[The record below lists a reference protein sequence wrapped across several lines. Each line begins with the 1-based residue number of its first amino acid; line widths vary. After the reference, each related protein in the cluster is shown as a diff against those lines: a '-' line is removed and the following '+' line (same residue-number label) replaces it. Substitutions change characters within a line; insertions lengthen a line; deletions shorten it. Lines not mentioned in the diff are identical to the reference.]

1 MYIQTL
7 KFQPSFQKTHRS
19 LLKKLQKTKK
29 FLQATLQKERKN
41 IFNKINTSF
50 VSGNKLFWKFITRFF
65 SNKAIYQGNIKL
77 IEGHKLLQE
86 DTEDAE
92 KLDNFFKEAVSTS
105 HINENSYIT
114 IPDSIDISDHVGKAI
129 SKYKFHAS
137 MLLLNDKII
146 NQVKLP
152 FKPIPKLDIEK

>member
-7 KFQPSFQKTHRS
+7 KSQPSFQKTHRS

-29 FLQATLQKERKN
+29 FLQTTLHKERKN
-41 IFNKINTSF
+41 IFNKLNTSF
-50 VSGNKLFWKFITRFF
+50 VSDNKLFWKFITLFF
-65 SNKAIYQGNIKL
+65 SNKASYQGDAKL

-105 HINENSYIT
+105 HIN
-114 IPDSIDISDHVGKAI
+114 
-129 SKYKFHAS
+129 
-137 MLLLNDKII
+137 
-146 NQVKLP
+146 
-152 FKPIPKLDIEK
+152 